1 MLFMRKK
8 NIFSS
13 KFTPNNTNNGVK
25 KIGEPVKKTLIRF
38 SKLLEFKLIPKK
50 IAPKNK
56 LPESPINIFEGFQLK
71 NKNKINPPT
80 NAHKTEGNERK
91 IIEELNKTIILPA
104 NRPSIPSIKLK
115 KFIVEIPINPSK
127 NCKKKVEPE
136 NF

>member
-1 MLFMRKK
+1 MV
-8 NIFSS
+8 S
-13 KFTPNNTNNGVK
+13 K

-91 IIEELNKTIILPA
+91 IIEERYSDMLKIDFSKKESNK
-104 NRPSIPSIKLK
+104 NFW
-115 KFIVEIPINPSK
+115 FISK
-127 NCKKKVEPE
+127 C
-136 NF
+136 